1 MIEQFKFENI
11 FDEKG
16 NLRGD
21 CKIKNYV
28 DGSRYEGQLLGD
40 KRTGRGIYYYA
51 NGDVYLGEWRD
62 DRFNG

>member
-1 MIEQFKFENI
+1 MLRQQALEVFYCVYIILFTKDRRKVIEQFKFDNI

-28 DGSRYEGQLLGD
+28 DGSRYEG
-40 KRTGRGIYYYA
+40 
-51 NGDVYLGEWRD
+51 
-62 DRFNG
+62 